1 MTIRSQFVKKNFRC
15 RRARSETGPS
25 HPKKPICKEEFS
37 LPAGAVRD
45 RPEPPQKPIC
55 KEEFSLPTGAAEHRP
70 EPPQVFEKIR
80 HGDGIIAKIHGEMMG
95 KTGLGN

>member
-45 RPEPPQKPIC
+45 RPEPPQ
-55 KEEFSLPTGAAEHRP
+55 FL
-70 EPPQVFEKIR
+70 R
-80 HGDGIIAKIHGEMMG
+80 HGTAGHAMALDAAKIHGEMMG